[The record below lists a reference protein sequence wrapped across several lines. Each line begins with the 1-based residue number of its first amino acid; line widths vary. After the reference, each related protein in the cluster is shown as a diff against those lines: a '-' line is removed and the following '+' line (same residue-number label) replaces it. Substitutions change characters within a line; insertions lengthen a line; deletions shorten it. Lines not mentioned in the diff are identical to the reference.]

1 MIVKP
6 TVIELL
12 EKAENRYSL
21 VIATAKRAR
30 QIASG
35 SIPMTSSDDVSPVTL
50 AADEI
55 EEEKV
60 KIYNKSQW
68 DEEIEKRKELI
79 SKSSKDNDTNENSE
93 EIKDQ
98 AEIEDNSNN
107 EQQNEVE
114 ENQ

>member
-6 TVIELL
+6 TAVELL

-35 SIPMTSSDDVSPVTL
+35 STPMTSKDDVSPVTL

-55 EEEKV
+55 EEDKV
-60 KIYNKSQW
+60 KIYNKNQWEEELENRKNNANTENTDAESQDNIESADT
-68 DEEIEKRKELI
+68 DEK
-79 SKSSKDNDTNENSE
+79 
-93 EIKDQ
+93 
-98 AEIEDNSNN
+98 
-107 EQQNEVE
+107 
-114 ENQ
+114 

>member
-55 EEEKV
+55 EEDKV
-60 KIYNKSQW
+60 KIYNKNQW
-68 DEEIEKRKELI
+68 DEELEKRKEEA
-79 SKSSKDNDTNENSE
+79 SVENSNDNETNKDNEDSQEQSETNEN
-93 EIKDQ
+93 Q
-98 AEIEDNSNN
+98 
-107 EQQNEVE
+107 
-114 ENQ
+114 

>member
-6 TVIELL
+6 TVVELL

-35 SIPMTSSDDVSPVTL
+35 SKPMTSSDDVSPVTL

-55 EEEKV
+55 EEDKV
-60 KIYNKSQW
+60 KIYNESQW
-68 DEEIEKRKELI
+68 DEELKNREDVLK
-79 SKSSKDNDTNENSE
+79 NENDGND
-93 EIKDQ
+93 IQQDQ
-98 AEIEDNSNN
+98 VTEN
-107 EQQNEVE
+107 E
-114 ENQ
+114 ENK

>member
-60 KIYNKSQW
+60 KIYNKNQW
-68 DEEIEKRKELI
+68 DEELEKRKEEA
-79 SKSSKDNDTNENSE
+79 SVENSNDNETNKDNEDSQEQSETNEN
-93 EIKDQ
+93 Q
-98 AEIEDNSNN
+98 
-107 EQQNEVE
+107 
-114 ENQ
+114 

>member
-6 TVIELL
+6 TVLELL

-35 SIPMTSSDDVSPVTL
+35 SIPMTSCDDVSPVTL

-55 EEEKV
+55 EENKV

-68 DEEIEKRKELI
+68 DEEIEKRKEE
-79 SKSSKDNDTNENSE
+79 SSNESIKNENN
-93 EIKDQ
+93 
-98 AEIEDNSNN
+98 EDNN
-107 EQQNEVE
+107 EQSEVE
-114 ENQ
+114 DNEENK